1 MIIGVEQDHSSKA
14 NHDPSEHVRR
24 ENGVQE
30 ANETWMSTDG
40 EEERGALSFMG
51 GPLAVSLWQ
60 HG

>member
-30 ANETWMSTDG
+30 ANET
-40 EEERGALSFMG
+40 
-51 GPLAVSLWQ
+51 
-60 HG
+60 